1 LAKQKAC
8 TILLKPLRGL
18 FFLSWELA
26 EMSGIQHPLEFERPL
41 VDLETQLQ
49 KLRDEMASGNEAAR
63 EEYAKVEAKFSKTR
77 DEIYRKLTPYQRVQ
91 LSRHFDRPF
100 FLDYIKLFINGF
112 VEFHGDRLCRDDPAI
127 VGGTGRL
134 GELPVMLVGHQRGRT
149 TAERLK
155 RNFGMPQP
163 DGYRK
168 ALRLFRLAEKFGL
181 PLITMIDTQGAY
193 PGLEAEERGQAE
205 AIARNLMELAEL
217 TVPVVSVVIGEGG
230 SGGALALGVSDRILM
245 LENACY
251 SVITPEGCASIL
263 WHHDRNEAPVNQAA
277 NAAEMLQLTAQ
288 DLLRLKVIDEIV
300 PEPTGGAHVNHREA
314 AENLRV
320 VLVRHLGEL
329 GALNVKDLIDQRYRK
344 YRALGPF
351 TGGA

>member
-1 LAKQKAC
+1 MAL
-8 TILLKPLRGL
+8 IN
-18 FFLSWELA
+18 
-26 EMSGIQHPLEFERPL
+26 HPLDFELPL
-41 VDLETQLQ
+41 FELERELEVLKDEIAGGDQSRRDEYARLEKKVV
-49 KLRDEMASGNEAAR
+49 KLRE
-63 EEYAKVEAKFSKTR
+63 
-77 DEIYRKLTPYQRVQ
+77 EIYGKLSAYQRVQ

-100 FLDYIKLFINGF
+100 TLDYVKYMILDF
-112 VEFHGDRLCRDDPAI
+112 VELHGDRLFRDDPAI

-134 GELPVMLVGHQRGRT
+134 GQMPVMLIGHQRGRT

-163 DGYRK
+163 EGYRK

-181 PLITMIDTQGAY
+181 PLITFIDTQGAF

-205 AIARNLMELAEL
+205 AIAANLAELSEL

-263 WHHDRNEAPVNQAA
+263 WHHNRDEAPLDHASA
-277 NAAEMLQLTAQ
+277 AAEALRLTAKE
-288 DLLRLKVIDEIV
+288 LKTLNIVDEIV
-300 PEPTGGAHVNHREA
+300 PEPVGGAHRNHKEA
-314 AENLRV
+314 AELLQS
-320 VLVRHLGEL
+320 VLIRHLEEL
-329 GALNVKDLIDQRYRK
+329 GAMRVEDLVQNRYAK
-344 YRALGPF
+344 YRAIGSF
-351 TGGA
+351 TGD